1 VKLLETARR
10 FLTPTFIKWLL
21 VGSMSLL
28 LDIVVFTYSYYLI
41 EIVFVSNFIAAIIST
56 FFNYLAHYFWTFDSV
71 SAHRTTL
78 MRYFLNILFL
88 WVASSLIIEVLISEG
103 SGEVLSK
110 ALSMCILLPFN
121 FFVLRKYVYFNST
134 GH

>member
-1 VKLLETARR
+1 MKLLETARR

-41 EIVFVSNFIAAIIST
+41 EIVFVSNFIAAMIST
-56 FFNYLAHYFWTFDSV
+56 SFNYLAHYFWTFDSV
-71 SAHRTTL
+71 SAHRKTL

-88 WVASSLIIEVLISEG
+88 WVTSSLIIEVLISEG
-103 SGEVLSK
+103 LGEVLSK

-121 FFVLRKYVYFNST
+121 FFILRKYVYFNSSD
-134 GH
+134 H

>member
-88 WVASSLIIEVLISEG
+88 WVASSFIIEVLISEG

-121 FFVLRKYVYFNST
+121 FFILRKYVYFNST

>member
-121 FFVLRKYVYFNST
+121 FFILRKYVYFNST

>member
-1 VKLLETARR
+1 MKLLETARR

-88 WVASSLIIEVLISEG
+88 WVASSFIIEVLISEG

-121 FFVLRKYVYFNST
+121 FFILRKYVYFNST